1 MPPSASRPG
10 LAYGGGAYL
19 MWGLFPLLMAALA
32 PAGAVEITAH
42 RAVWS
47 LVVCVALVAMVRGWR
62 ALGAVLRDPRLL
74 ATFALAALLGGANWL
89 IYVYAVGSGHVNSAS
104 LGYYIN
110 PLFTVLLGVLVLG
123 ERLRRLQVVALGI
136 AAAAVLVIGLG
147 MGEFP
152 WISLALA
159 CTFGLYGLVK
169 KRAGAAVD
177 AVTGLTVETMVLAP
191 LGLIAI
197 VVIGDSGTFGARGE
211 DGLGLSHDL
220 LMMSTGI
227 FTAGALL
234 LFAAGARRLP
244 LFVMGMLQYIAP
256 TLMFALAVWH
266 FGEPMPASRWA
277 GFVLVWLALGVISW
291 DAWRARP
298 RRGVAQ
304 VEPAE
309 PV

>member
-1 MPPSASRPG
+1 M
-10 LAYGGGAYL
+10 
-19 MWGLFPLLMAALA
+19 
-32 PAGAVEITAH
+32 
-42 RAVWS
+42 
-47 LVVCVALVAMVRGWR
+47 RGWR
-62 ALGAVLRDPRLL
+62 ALGAVLRDRRMV
-74 ATFALAALLGGANWL
+74 ATFAVAALLVGANWL
-89 IYVYAVGSGHVNSAS
+89 IYVYAVVSGHVNSAS

-110 PLFTVLLGVLVLG
+110 PLFTVLLGVVVLG
-123 ERLRRLQVVALGI
+123 ERLRRLQVVAL
-136 AAAAVLVIGLG
+136 AVAAVAVVVIGVG

-159 CTFGLYGLVK
+159 ASFGLYGLVK
-169 KRAGAAVD
+169 KRAGASVD

-191 LGLIAI
+191 LGLVALL
-197 VVIGDSGTFGARGE
+197 VIGGSGTFGVRGE
-211 DGLGLSHDL
+211 EALGLGHDL

-244 LFVMGMLQYIAP
+244 LFAMGILQYIAP
-256 TLMFALAVWH
+256 TLMFALAVWQ
-266 FGEPMPASRWA
+266 FGEPMPTSRWA
-277 GFVLVWLALGVISW
+277 GFVLVWVALVIITW
-291 DAWRARP
+291 DAWSARP